1 MVACLLWGGKA
12 EPAGAELRGRAAGAW
27 EPTVPFLQLA
37 VLQGSLARFL
47 PALLP
52 HRQSVPAHLNSPDR
66 PEPFPGG
73 DEKEDPNLPRLTQCG
88 RPDLQKPPDF
98 VTGKKYL
105 LYNQKK
111 TMELFPREWGER
123 KTAFRTQ
130 RLVFLNAPSPAH
142 CLDAEHFKVG
152 FLGKEHPRSQQMN
165 CASLVAQHTSDLTF
179 KVSRQKGEITGRNC
193 CNIVG

>member
-73 DEKEDPNLPRLTQCG
+73 DEKEDPTSQGSPSVGGQICRNPLTSSLG
-88 RPDLQKPPDF
+88 RSTF
-98 VTGKKYL
+98 YII
-105 LYNQKK
+105 
-111 TMELFPREWGER
+111 RR
-123 KTAFRTQ
+123 KQ
-130 RLVFLNAPSPAH
+130 WNCFLEN
-142 CLDAEHFKVG
+142 G
-152 FLGKEHPRSQQMN
+152 GKEK
-165 CASLVAQHTSDLTF
+165 QHSEH
-179 KVSRQKGEITGRNC
+179 KGLC
-193 CNIVG
+193 F